1 MDQNTS
7 FTGLGTT
14 ASAAVWKTVDARNP
28 GAEDLPSFRAHSTTA
43 GAATGRRQFLAQLA
57 GLATTAA
64 LGISGTA
71 GAAETSAPAGPLPT
85 IQLGRHR
92 ISRLVAGSNPIL
104 GYSYLGPHTDRQMK
118 DYFTVERTAKFL
130 QDCERAGITTHQ
142 FSDPDR
148 ANPYLRLL
156 RERGSKLQF
165 ICLHAQRETLREAI
179 ALTQPIA
186 MVHHGGVTDRLFAEG
201 KAGLVHDYVKAAHDA
216 GVLAGVS
223 AHNPDCIK
231 RAADEGWEVD
241 FFMTCFYFLT
251 RPAVRKEMALPTIEL
266 AYPFFKDDPKVMTQV
281 VRQVK
286 QPCLGF
292 KILGAG
298 RLCANEQT
306 VRAAFKFAFEN
317 IKPTDGLV
325 VGMFPWSFDEVSAN
339 AQFTRELG
347 KTA

>member
-1 MDQNTS
+1 MKIHS
-7 FTGLGTT
+7 
-14 ASAAVWKTVDARNP
+14 SRITVADH
-28 GAEDLPSFRAHSTTA
+28 LPHGNHEIVSGS
-43 GAATGRRQFLAQLA
+43 GAAAATLTARRHFLAQLV
-57 GLATTAA
+57 GLTAAAA
-64 LGISGTA
+64 LGNTNTE
-71 GAAETSAPAGPLPT
+71 GAAETPQSTGPLPT
-85 IQLGRHR
+85 IQLGPHR
-92 ISRLVAGSNPIL
+92 VSRLIAGSNPIL

-118 DYFTVERTAKFL
+118 DYFTVDRTVEFL
-130 QDCERAGITTHQ
+130 QNCERAGITAHQ
-142 FSDPDR
+142 FSDPGR
-148 ANPYLRLL
+148 TLPYLRLL

-165 ICLHAQRETLREAI
+165 FGLHAQREKLREAI
-179 ALTQPIA
+179 SLTKPIA

-201 KAGLVHDYVKAAHDA
+201 QAGQVHDFVKAAHDS

-231 RAADEGWEVD
+231 RIADEGWEVD

-251 RPAVRKEMALPTIEL
+251 RKTAKKDIELPTL
-266 AYPFFKDDPKVMTQV
+266 DLGYPFFKDDPKVMTQV

-298 RLCANEQT
+298 RLCSNQQT
-306 VRAAFKFAFEN
+306 VRTAFKFAFEN
-317 IKPTDGLV
+317 LKPSDGV
-325 VGMFPWSFDEVSAN
+325 IVGMFPWCFDEVSAN